1 MAAAFDKLVKAGKVR
16 WVGLSN
22 FSVAREQK
30 WLEVAEHEGLAS
42 PVALQPQ
49 YNLLHRADVEDPQG
63 YGQLAS
69 EYSLALFPYFS
80 LASGFLTG
88 KYATRD
94 DLHGVARESMM
105 AAYLPDAEH
114 EKAAFAVLD
123 QLRQIA
129 GDHRV
134 EVTSVSLAWLLAKG
148 VTAPIASAR
157 TIDQLDALL
166 AAPDL
171 VLSSDEVC
179 ALDEVSAVFAH
190 E

>member
-1 MAAAFDKLVKAGKVR
+1 MV
-16 WVGLSN
+16 
-22 FSVAREQK
+22 REQK

-69 EYSLALFPYFS
+69 EYGLALFPYFS

-88 KYATRD
+88 KYAMRD

-105 AAYLPDAEH
+105 TAYLPDAEH

-129 GDHRV
+129 GDHGV
-134 EVTSVSLAWLLAKG
+134 EVSSVSLAWLLAKG

-157 TIDQLDALL
+157 TVDQLDPLL
-166 AAPDL
+166 VATDL
-171 VLSSDEVC
+171 TLTH
-179 ALDEVSAVFAH
+179 DEVSALDAASDLFTWD
-190 E
+190 

>member
-1 MAAAFDKLVKAGKVR
+1 
-16 WVGLSN
+16 
-22 FSVAREQK
+22 
-30 WLEVAEHEGLAS
+30 
-42 PVALQPQ
+42 
-49 YNLLHRADVEDPQG
+49 
-63 YGQLAS
+63 
-69 EYSLALFPYFS
+69 
-80 LASGFLTG
+80 
-88 KYATRD
+88 
-94 DLHGVARESMM
+94 M

-134 EVTSVSLAWLLAKG
+134 EATSVSLAWLLAKG